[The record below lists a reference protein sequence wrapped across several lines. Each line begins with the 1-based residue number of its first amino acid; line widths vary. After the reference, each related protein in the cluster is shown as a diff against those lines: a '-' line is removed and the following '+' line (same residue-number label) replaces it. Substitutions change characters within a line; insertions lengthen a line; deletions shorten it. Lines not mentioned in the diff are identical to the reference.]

1 MVFGSEYFS
10 YVCTSNTYS
19 KYPEYFTLWYCGVS
33 EYFFH
38 ESITTHS
45 SSSVSWCHHIW
56 STQYKYYWTQYSSI
70 GNAVKQRPWVK
81 PRIRIRTWTWIR
93 TDSASVLLLQLVS
106 KTQRT
111 EPSVFVVQ
119 NRVRTP
125 DDGSVRAETRPPS
138 ILNQVLRPARWS
150 RAVFAARGAFPD
162 PAPPPELRRVRSS
175 APAWCGR
182 SYLVQ
187 RQVGDLADR
196 LQQAGAGAGRGWV
209 VFSGHGSGSVS
220 GCSSSEAAAEA
231 RWSAGSPSVR
241 VSWWCFFLLFF
252 LFLLLL
258 PLSGSPSSSRCPHSP
273 PSRPPRSFLPC
284 NSFSLSPFLCPPSR
298 ASIPLSPHLFCPL
311 PPLLSVCGEN
321 ILWTLSLGPQRLWL

>member
-162 PAPPPELRRVRSS
+162 PAPPRSS
-175 APAWCGR
+175 GGFGARPRRGVDGPTWSSGRLVISLTGFSRLEPVQAVDGLSSAAMAPGLCPAAAA
-182 SYLVQ
+182 Q
-187 RQVGDLADR
+187 RRRRRLGDPR
-196 LQQAGAGAGRGWV
+196 V
-209 VFSGHGSGSVS
+209 VRPSVCPDDAS
-220 GCSSSEAAAEA
+220 SSSSSCSSS
-231 RWSAGSPSVR
+231 SSP
-241 VSWWCFFLLFF
+241 CLAPPPPPDAPT
-252 LFLLLL
+252 L
-258 PLSGSPSSSRCPHSP
+258 PPHA
-273 PSRPPRSFLPC
+273 PPRSFLPC